1 MPRLPFPCG
10 RRRSDVVAL
19 LRSYQLW
26 EAEKSRGGRRTRRG
40 VQEEQGTAEGF
51 AKEVGARSVKR
62 TTRCESAAAGA
73 ARTAI
78 GGLTAEWSEKDVLS
92 IVLQYELVAGPRE
105 FTAADVGSPAVCR
118 RPPAAWQGRRGL
130 KGRPQRREP
139 VVSGVPGALDRPHGW
154 CQEELLL
161 SRAEGLR
168 VCSCLRGQATAML
181 RWQQAERKDAAV
193 RNSIQVR
200 EPPRAPRT
208 PSSPPPTVCPHPFRP
223 HAAHRC
229 TSWAV
234 HLVARPSRL
243 NVCSRSVLPTS
254 LPFPFRT
261 IQP

>member
-1 MPRLPFPCG
+1 MPRPPFPCG

-105 FTAADVGSPAVCR
+105 FTAAGVEHS
-118 RPPAAWQGRRGL
+118 
-130 KGRPQRREP
+130 RE
-139 VVSGVPGALDRPHGW
+139 
-154 CQEELLL
+154 
-161 SRAEGLR
+161 
-168 VCSCLRGQATAML
+168 
-181 RWQQAERKDAAV
+181 
-193 RNSIQVR
+193 
-200 EPPRAPRT
+200 
-208 PSSPPPTVCPHPFRP
+208 
-223 HAAHRC
+223 
-229 TSWAV
+229 
-234 HLVARPSRL
+234 
-243 NVCSRSVLPTS
+243 SVL
-254 LPFPFRT
+254 
-261 IQP
+261 Q